1 MSTATEVT
9 RRSSTRP
16 RRPDFIK
23 LFKQWLGVK
32 DIVGQTSDRQD
43 TLRKRILTGVE
54 EFGEEDDNGNHWIY
68 LPEPISFTDW
78 NGKTFRYAALK
89 RERHLTPANPV
100 PVDDKAEVL
109 LRKKGLWLTAAQ
121 EKVLTD
127 IQTANPFVNIS
138 IELNRDEFTRGLF
151 LKRYTD
157 AEYERTLCEQKPSFQ
172 FRPSES

>member
-1 MSTATEVT
+1 
-9 RRSSTRP
+9 
-16 RRPDFIK
+16 
-23 LFKQWLGVK
+23 
-32 DIVGQTSDRQD
+32 
-43 TLRKRILTGVE
+43 
-54 EFGEEDDNGNHWIY
+54 
-68 LPEPISFTDW
+68 
-78 NGKTFRYAALK
+78 
-89 RERHLTPANPV
+89 
-100 PVDDKAEVL
+100 VL